1 MKPVLWHLILI
12 SAISSYPLVTPCRA
26 AQQRDADIQTY
37 TREAQEAMAR
47 KDADAAAA
55 ALEKLARLTPHDPA
69 VFANLG
75 AAYYARGQFPQAV
88 DAFHQALRLNPKFP
102 DVPLML
108 ALCDAELGRLQ
119 EALPILEPAF
129 QHPPT
134 AEMRRT
140 IGIKLV
146 ALYMSSGQP
155 TKALETIETLLR
167 QNPNDPE
174 VLYRASHVYGD
185 RALQTM
191 ARLAEVAP
199 ESPWKH
205 MAYAEALEGEKRYEL
220 AVIEYRKVI
229 AADSDLAG
237 VHYRLGR
244 AMLLESPDDDQART
258 EALAEFQRELT
269 IEPQNAA
276 AEYQIGEIYRRRG
289 DLVSAVDH
297 LLKAVEINPKIE
309 DAQIALARTL
319 IQFKKPQDSVPHL
332 LAAIDINPQ
341 NEVSHFLLAHAYQS
355 LGNSAGYQREM
366 TLYQKYHVQPYADKP
381 QQEVQAL
388 TAPDVPKQT
397 LDSEAATQP

>member
-1 MKPVLWHLILI
+1 MRPVLCYLILI
-12 SAISSYPLVTPCRA
+12 SAILSYPLVTLCRA
-26 AQQRDADIQTY
+26 AQQRDADIEAYARQ
-37 TREAQEAMAR
+37 AQEAMAR

-55 ALEKLARLTPHDPA
+55 ALEKLAYLTPHDPA

-75 AAYYARGQFPQAV
+75 AVYYAQGRYAQAAH
-88 DAFHQALRLNPKFP
+88 AFHQALRLSPKFP

-108 ALCDAELGRLQ
+108 ALCDAELERVQ
-119 EALPILEPAF
+119 EALPILESAF

-134 AEMRRT
+134 AEMGRT

-146 ALYMSSGQP
+146 ALYMSSGQT
-155 TKALETIETLLR
+155 TKGLETIETLLR

-174 VLYRASHVYGD
+174 VLYRSSHVYGD

-244 AMLLESPDDDQART
+244 ALLLESPDNDQARS
-258 EALAEFQRELT
+258 EALQEFQRDLA
-269 IEPQNAA
+269 IEPRNAA

-289 DLVSAVDH
+289 ELAPAVDH
-297 LLKAVEINPKIE
+297 LSKAVEVNPKVE

-332 LAAIDINPQ
+332 LTAIEINPQ

-355 LGNSAGYQREM
+355 LGDSAGYQREM
-366 TLYQKYHVQPYADKP
+366 TLYQKYHLQPYADKP

-388 TAPDVPKQT
+388 TTPDVPKQT
-397 LDSEAATQP
+397 LDSESAPQP